1 MSYMN
6 YIRYNYI
13 TSFTED
19 PNLGKSSQAPQFLL
33 KVSALNLL
41 YRIKNKIKTATDI
54 QRNSQTLVN
63 CEVMEKVAEAAS
75 HLPISPHL
83 PSTNGSRDGQ
93 GGSHAQ
99 FVRGPP
105 SAAVLP
111 SRTTLAWPGSVTSV
125 CVCVCVC
132 VLVAQSCSTLRD
144 PMSCSSP
151 GSSAHGISQARTLEW
166 AAISLSI
173 SQHGLSHVAVC
184 QQLRAN
190 SE

>member
-1 MSYMN
+1 MFSHVGGDCRDWGERRKRSFKRRVCLSFPHSCALFMSVCMDRHVSYMN

-75 HLPISPHL
+75 HLPSHPTSPPRMDRGMGRVGLTPSLCRDHPVLLSCL
-83 PSTNGSRDGQ
+83 PGR
-93 GGSHAQ
+93 
-99 FVRGPP
+99 R
-105 SAAVLP
+105 L
-111 SRTTLAWPGSVTSV
+111 L
-125 CVCVCVC
+125 
-132 VLVAQSCSTLRD
+132 
-144 PMSCSSP
+144 
-151 GSSAHGISQARTLEW
+151 
-166 AAISLSI
+166 
-173 SQHGLSHVAVC
+173 GLD
-184 QQLRAN
+184 L
-190 SE
+190 